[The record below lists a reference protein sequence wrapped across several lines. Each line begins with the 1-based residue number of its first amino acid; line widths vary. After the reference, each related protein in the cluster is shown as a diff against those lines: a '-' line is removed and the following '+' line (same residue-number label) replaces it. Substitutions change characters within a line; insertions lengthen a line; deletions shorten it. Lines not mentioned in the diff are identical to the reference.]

1 MEERVRC
8 RANKEPMK
16 DKPDGRT
23 VSSKVLVFHE
33 EWAKVAQFLRYE
45 CPTVLSGARLQP
57 WSIRELHLPYEC

>member
-1 MEERVRC
+1 
-8 RANKEPMK
+8 MK